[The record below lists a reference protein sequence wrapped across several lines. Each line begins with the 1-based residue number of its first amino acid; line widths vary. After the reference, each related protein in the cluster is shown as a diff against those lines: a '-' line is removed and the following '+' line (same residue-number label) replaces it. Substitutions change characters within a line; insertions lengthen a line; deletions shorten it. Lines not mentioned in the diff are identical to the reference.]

1 LDNGS
6 TTEKVLLV
14 MNKGDVSV
22 IHTLDKQDKITEEY
36 KEVPANQVRLVRKNQ
51 VSILKTL

>member
-1 LDNGS
+1 
-6 TTEKVLLV
+6 